1 LGTISLLPA
10 GPDGPSCAD
19 VRLARYVRFVSSVSA
34 LVGAPG
40 VKVAVPALGGF
51 VVARPDRVAVLDALV
66 TQHRV
71 TLVVAPAGFGK
82 STLLASWTA
91 STSGR
96 PVAWLALDGSDN
108 DPVRLVHGLA
118 HALAAAVPGAVGP
131 TARTVDELLLTLDRA
146 PAGLVVVV
154 DDVHE
159 LDADVARQVL
169 GRLVRY
175 APPGLRLVLA
185 GRYDP
190 PLPLHRLR
198 LAGELGEVRERVLA
212 FDGAEVARLASSS
225 GVALSE
231 GEADELRGLT
241 GGWPVAVRMSLMS
254 LASDD
259 DPGARVRRMPALTV
273 PVADYLVDEV
283 LAGLPAPLAD
293 FVLRATVDDVM
304 DPVLAERLVPG
315 GARLLEECAARGL
328 FLTRTVPLPTAT
340 SPDAVPPG
348 PVYRWHALFAA
359 QCRVLLGRRD
369 PDLLAATHR
378 AVAAH
383 RRSADWVSA
392 VRHASAAGDDTLAA
406 ELLHAHWADLL
417 VEGDTALLR
426 RLLAQLP
433 TTLARDPGVLLAAA
447 AADVQDG
454 RGDLVALAHARRAS
468 QGAWTDADELVGR
481 LLGPVLSAAGQVAP
495 AVAWAAP
502 ALGSPDVDPAT
513 RAFGLYLVGRVEA
526 QVGDDHRRA
535 REHLTEG
542 ATVALANGLPAI
554 AAGCRAEQSLL
565 LADDGQLA
573 RADDEAEHVLDQGAD
588 AGWTRTSALASAHLA
603 RGLAAFWQD
612 RLDDARTH
620 LAAAVAGAGR
630 QRPEVAVRAAAV
642 LALVCLAEG
651 DRAGFAQARAAVGE
665 DPRWR
670 ALPSFADVLGVVD
683 SVAHVRHGD
692 LAAGLRAVHEVAVDV
707 AHPLAVVWEA
717 ETERR
722 AGDLA
727 GADRTL
733 DRLVGVRTRAHV
745 EVSAALTRAL
755 VRAAEHDDVAAHRS
769 LEHALAVA
777 APDGL
782 RRPFA
787 DRADDLHPLLVEH
800 LAWGSAHEE
809 LAAGLLA
816 SAPPVRTSRTADG
829 AWELTAREHEVLVRL
844 RSTMTTTEIGAAL
857 FVSTNTVKTHQRSI
871 YRKLGVAG
879 RREAVRLAAARG
891 LI

>member
-1 LGTISLLPA
+1 M
-10 GPDGPSCAD
+10 
-19 VRLARYVRFVSSVSA
+19 SSQSA

-40 VKVAVPALGGF
+40 VKVAVPALGRF
-51 VVARPDRVAVLDALV
+51 VVPRPDRVEELDALV
-66 TQHRV
+66 AAHRV

-82 STLLASWTA
+82 STLLASWA
-91 STSGR
+91 AAAPGR
-96 PVAWLALDGSDN
+96 TVAWLALDASDN

-118 HALAAAVPGAVGP
+118 GAVAVAVPGPAGRAGVARP
-131 TARTVDELLLTLDRA
+131 AARTVDELLVALDST
-146 PAGLVVVV
+146 PDGLVVVV

-159 LDADVARQVL
+159 LDAEVARQVL

-185 GRYDP
+185 SRYDP

-198 LAGELGEVRERVLA
+198 LAGELGEVRERTLA
-212 FDGAEVARLASSS
+212 FDGEEVARLASSS
-225 GVALSE
+225 GVVLSA
-231 GEADELRGLT
+231 GEAGELRSLT

-254 LASDD
+254 LAADA

-283 LAGLPAPLAD
+283 LAGLPAALAE

-304 DPVLAERLVPG
+304 DPVLAERLVAG
-315 GARLLEECAARGL
+315 GARLLDECVARGL
-328 FLTRTVPLPTAT
+328 FLTRTVPLPGRGSGAG
-340 SPDAVPPG
+340 PAGPEPAG

-378 AVAAH
+378 AVAEH
-383 RRSADWVSA
+383 RRSSDWVSA
-392 VRHASAAGDDTLAA
+392 VRHASAAGDDALAA
-406 ELLHAHWADLL
+406 DLLHGHWADLL

-433 TTLARDPGVLLAAA
+433 ATLARDSGVLLATA

-454 RGDLVALAHARRAS
+454 RGDLVALAHARRAA
-468 QGAWTDADELVGR
+468 QGAWSDADELVGR
-481 LLGPVLSAAGQVAP
+481 LLGPALSSAGQVAP

-502 ALGSPDVDPAT
+502 ALGRPGVDPAT

-526 QVGDDHRRA
+526 QVDDDSRRA

-542 ATVALANGLPAI
+542 ATVALAHGLPAI

-565 LADDGQLA
+565 LADDGEVA
-573 RADDEAEHVLDQGAD
+573 RADDAAERVLDQGAE

-612 RLDDARTH
+612 RLVDARSH
-620 LAAAVAGAGR
+620 LAAAAAGAGR

-642 LALVCLAEG
+642 LALVCLAEDDG
-651 DRAGFAQARAAVGE
+651 AGFARARAAAGE

-670 ALPSFADVLGVVD
+670 ALPPFADVLAVVD
-683 SVAHVRHGD
+683 TVAHVRHGD
-692 LAAGLRAVHEVAVDV
+692 LAAGLRTVHAVAAD
-707 AHPLAVVWEA
+707 ATHPLAVVWEA

-722 AGDLA
+722 AGHPLA
-727 GADRTL
+727 ADRTL
-733 DRLVGVRTRAHV
+733 DRLASVRVRAHV

-755 VRAAEHDDVAAHRS
+755 LRSAEQDDVAAHRS

-782 RRPFA
+782 RRPFV
-787 DRADDLHPLLVEH
+787 DRADDLYALLVAH

-809 LAAGLLA
+809 LAAGFLA
-816 SAPPVRTSRTADG
+816 ARPPSRTSRGAVG

-879 RREAVRLAAARG
+879 RREAVRLAAEQG
-891 LI
+891 LM